1 MTLSVLGTM
10 KDSDPQIDLFQFNQV
25 FYGTEKYVDAQLGYK
40 ELKRTAQFRMSSHKY
55 NIETG

>member
-1 MTLSVLGTM
+1 M
-10 KDSDPQIDLFQFNQV
+10 KDSDLQIDLFQFNQV